1 MSKTADKFT
10 FKHEQITE
18 FLTKILELGQYL
30 HVHDDGLI
38 TPVTNPDEPYYMT
51 DKTNDTVQRKLYVY
65 RTDIKDP
72 DALIM
77 NPINELVSVS
87 KEKLWFYQSIST
99 ILSIT
104 YNKVMQVLIQVGVK
118 IKTGEETGDPVLL
131 SILSSN
137 IDDLD
142 DKTFNEYKKVFDGA
156 SAREF
161 MNIYYDK
168 AHKTSKLRVCFQNK
182 TDDFKNAFGSKVRK
196 KSWALFSRLTNAIFH
211 VDEDKTLDDVY
222 VKTTERLDYPQFETY
237 MTVWLRAWKAL
248 APFFPYIFDAEVANA
263 TVNDL
268 NIIEKHMDHI
278 DVYRQKSGWYGQ
290 SASKDSEIVN
300 AKSLD
305 VPRSRRQ
312 TEDNNNNVRVYEGD
326 FVRRNDDTSRP
337 AFREPEPVPSGRNR
351 FEQPNEPP
359 KRKSPLEVLGLDD
372 DRRYRDDFYNS
383 RSRSRDYYRDPR
395 DFRPRE
401 PARDF
406 HRDEPKA
413 DWERSL
419 EAYQKE
425 RSYNSSVPPWSD
437 DRRYRW

>member
-1 MSKTADKFT
+1 MSKTTDKFT
-10 FKHEQITE
+10 FEHAQITE

-30 HVHDDGLI
+30 QVHDDGLI

-72 DALIM
+72 DALMM
-77 NPINELVSVS
+77 NPINEMCSIS

-104 YNKVMQVLIQVGVK
+104 YNKVMQVLIQVGAK

-137 IDDLD
+137 IADID

-156 SAREF
+156 SAKEF

-182 TDDFKNAFGSKVRK
+182 TDDFKNAFGSKIRK
-196 KSWALFSRLTNAIFH
+196 KSWTLFNNLTNAIFH
-211 VDEDKTLDDVY
+211 VDEGKTLDDVY
-222 VKTTERLDYPQFETY
+222 AKTTERLDYPQFETY
-237 MTVWLRAWKAL
+237 MTVWIRTWRAL

-263 TVNDL
+263 TLTDL
-268 NIIEKHMDHI
+268 NIIEKHMDHV
-278 DVYRQKSGWYGQ
+278 DVYRQKSSWYGQ
-290 SASKDSEIVN
+290 SVPKDNEIVN
-300 AKSLD
+300 VKSLD
-305 VPRSRRQ
+305 IPRSRRSM
-312 TEDNNNNVRVYEGD
+312 EDQNNNVRVYEGD
-326 FVRRNDDTSRP
+326 FVKRDESPRP
-337 AFREPEPVPSGRNR
+337 PFRESEPAYAKNR

-359 KRKSPLEVLGLDD
+359 KRKSALEVLGLDD
-372 DRRYRDDFYNS
+372 DRRYRTEVYGDRFTN
-383 RSRSRDYYRDPR
+383 RDNIDMR

-401 PARDF
+401 HVREF
-406 HRDEPKA
+406 NRDERKP

-419 EAYQKE
+419 EAYQQQ
-425 RSYNSSVPPWSD
+425 RSFTNGPSIPPWE
-437 DRRYRW
+437 DRRNRW

>member
-1 MSKTADKFT
+1 MSKTADKFV

-30 HVHDDGLI
+30 QVHDDGLI
-38 TPVTNPDEPYYMT
+38 TPATNPDEPYYMT

-72 DALIM
+72 DALMM

-104 YNKVMQVLIQVGVK
+104 YNKVMQVLIQVGSK
-118 IKTGEETGDPVLL
+118 IKSGEETGDPVLL
-131 SILSSN
+131 AILSSN
-137 IDDLD
+137 INDID
-142 DKTFNEYKKVFDGA
+142 DKTFNEYKKIFDGA
-156 SAREF
+156 SAKEF

-182 TDDFKNAFGSKVRK
+182 TDDFKNIFGSKVRR
-196 KSWALFSRLTNAIFH
+196 KSWTLFNNLTNAIFH
-211 VDEDKTLDDVY
+211 VEEEKTLDDVY

-237 MTVWLRAWKAL
+237 MTVWIRAWKAL
-248 APFFPYIFDAEVANA
+248 APFFPYIFDVEVANA
-263 TVNDL
+263 TINDL
-268 NIIEKHMDHI
+268 NIIEKHMDHV

-290 SASKDSEIVN
+290 SAPKDTEIVN
-300 AKSLD
+300 TKSLE

-312 TEDNNNNVRVYEGD
+312 DDDSQNNVRVYEGD
-326 FVRRNDDTSRP
+326 FVRRSEEPR
-337 AFREPEPVPSGRNR
+337 REAEPVRNR

-359 KRKSPLEVLGLDD
+359 KRKSALEVLGLDD
-372 DRRYRDDFYNS
+372 DRSYRRDTAYDRFSTRDYRDS
-383 RSRSRDYYRDPR
+383 R
-395 DFRPRE
+395 DFRLRDSGRE
-401 PARDF
+401 FRSEQKP
-406 HRDEPKA
+406 

-419 EAYQKE
+419 DAYQQQ
-425 RSYNSSVPPWSD
+425 RSFSSSRASLPWED
-437 DRRYRW
+437 NRNRW

>member
-1 MSKTADKFT
+1 M
-10 FKHEQITE
+10 
-18 FLTKILELGQYL
+18 
-30 HVHDDGLI
+30 
-38 TPVTNPDEPYYMT
+38 
-51 DKTNDTVQRKLYVY
+51 
-65 RTDIKDP
+65 
-72 DALIM
+72 
-77 NPINELVSVS
+77 
-87 KEKLWFYQSIST
+87 
-99 ILSIT
+99 
-104 YNKVMQVLIQVGVK
+104 
-118 IKTGEETGDPVLL
+118 
-131 SILSSN
+131 
-137 IDDLD
+137 
-142 DKTFNEYKKVFDGA
+142 
-156 SAREF
+156 
-161 MNIYYDK
+161 
-168 AHKTSKLRVCFQNK
+168 
-182 TDDFKNAFGSKVRK
+182 
-196 KSWALFSRLTNAIFH
+196 
-211 VDEDKTLDDVY
+211 
-222 VKTTERLDYPQFETY
+222 
-237 MTVWLRAWKAL
+237 
-248 APFFPYIFDAEVANA
+248 
-263 TVNDL
+263 
-268 NIIEKHMDHI
+268 
-278 DVYRQKSGWYGQ
+278 
-290 SASKDSEIVN
+290 N